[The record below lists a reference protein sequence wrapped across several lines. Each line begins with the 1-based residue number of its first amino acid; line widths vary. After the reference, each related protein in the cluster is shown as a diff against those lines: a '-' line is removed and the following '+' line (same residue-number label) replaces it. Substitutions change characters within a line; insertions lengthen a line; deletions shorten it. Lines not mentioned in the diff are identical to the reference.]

1 MEEVGWSSFRLPS
14 VLKTRKASVFKAFRT
29 FDRGFQRASVGVFL
43 PKKAYKKDT
52 LHNTECLI
60 VFNVFFLRIRTS
72 VESKSFCTFGLNS
85 VCLITNVS
93 ISWIRKEEVPSGELS

>member
-1 MEEVGWSSFRLPS
+1 MFLRLFW
-14 VLKTRKASVFKAFRT
+14 L
-29 FDRGFQRASVGVFL
+29 SVGLPEVFGRRLSGVLL
-43 PKKAYKKDT
+43 PKNEYKKDT

-85 VCLITNVS
+85 VCLITNAS
-93 ISWIRKEEVPSGELS
+93 ISWIRREEVPSGELS